1 MISLSHIQKVYHTGD
16 VEFHAL
22 NDISLEIKE
31 GEFLAIM
38 GSSGSGKS
46 TLLHILGCMDS
57 PTGGEYRFEDT
68 LVSDLKPAQLD
79 TFRKKKMGYVFQ
91 QFALMKQY
99 TVFENVEIPL
109 IADNVPKKKRKEL
122 VNEALEKM
130 KILDLADK
138 LPTQISGGQQQRVA
152 IARALLSGGKVL
164 LADEP
169 TGALDKKTGTNIMN
183 VIKELNEDGMTIIM
197 VTHDEKIAAYADR
210 VVRIE
215 DGYIVLS
222 DQS

>member
-130 KILDLADK
+130 KIADLADK

-169 TGALDKKTGTNIMN
+169 TGALDKKTGTDIMN

-197 VTHDEKIAAYADR
+197 VTHDERIAAYADR

-215 DGYIVLS
+215 DGYIVE
-222 DQS
+222 

>member
-169 TGALDKKTGTNIMN
+169 TGALDKKTGTDIMN

-197 VTHDEKIAAYADR
+197 VTHDERIAAYADR

-215 DGYIVLS
+215 DGYIVE
-222 DQS
+222 

>member
-109 IADNVPKKKRKEL
+109 IADNVPKKKRREL

-169 TGALDKKTGTNIMN
+169 TGALDKKTGTDIMN

-197 VTHDEKIAAYADR
+197 VTHDERIAGYADR

-215 DGYIVLS
+215 DGYIVE
-222 DQS
+222 